1 MKTRNLLAI
10 ATLAATAA
18 LALPAAAKEKSAL
31 VVPGG
36 PAYVAPPG
44 YVVTPGYMPPPEKPR
59 KHKYRISSSQVRHI
73 LRSAGYH
80 RIHDVDFDDGRWE
93 AEAINPAGYRVKL
106 RLPPDGSAIYEKPDW
121 DGDDDDDDDDD

>member
-1 MKTRNLLAI
+1 MKTRNLLAM

-44 YVVTPGYMPPPEKPR
+44 SVARPGPGE
-59 KHKYRISSSQVRHI
+59 S
-73 LRSAGYH
+73 
-80 RIHDVDFDDGRWE
+80 GR
-93 AEAINPAGYRVKL
+93 PGR
-106 RLPPDGSAIYEKPDW
+106 GT
-121 DGDDDDDDDDD
+121 G

>member
-1 MKTRNLLAI
+1 M
-10 ATLAATAA
+10 
-18 LALPAAAKEKSAL
+18 
-31 VVPGG
+31 
-36 PAYVAPPG
+36 APPG

-73 LRSAGYH
+73 LRSAGYR